1 MWGNRFGLSRMFIW
15 LGLICVFMGLALI
28 FAGAG
33 IPGCVIWGCL
43 ITILGT
49 VMVVMSRKMARAG
62 M

>member
-1 MWGNRFGLSRMFIW
+1 
-15 LGLICVFMGLALI
+15 MGLALI

-33 IPGCVIWGCL
+33 ISVCVIWGCL

-49 VMVVMSRKMARAG
+49 VMVIMARKMQRAG